1 LTIPPAGGLTEGS
14 GSQTEEEDRRYGLG
28 LTSALTWALP
38 RGEITI
44 GTDSRWDHA
53 RYENWFTTNRGRDL
67 AQTLVTARQAS
78 GGLFV
83 QSTLDFTP
91 HLRVAVG
98 GRLDAQGTQ
107 SAPDRGVARSYSK
120 TVLSPKLGALYHL
133 PVALDLY
140 ANLSRGFRQTDGVIV
155 DPTLPFITEWAY
167 ETGVKLDG
175 HAVSGSVALFRMDVS
190 NEQTFN
196 PVTATST
203 SGGASRRQG
212 VEIEL
217 QGRFGDALALR
228 TDWTFNDAR
237 YRQLVATDSTNR
249 AGQRVFNT
257 AKYVGTIGLELAL
270 PRERWQVGI
279 SSTLVGPYSPFDEP
293 GVVRPAYGLLH
304 VRGSATLGAALIEVG
319 VQNVLD
325 QAYRELEAGGFV
337 SPGRP
342 RSVYGTVRYAW

>member
-14 GSQTEEEDRRYGLG
+14 GRQTEEEDRRYGLG

-38 RGEITI
+38 RAELTI
-44 GTDSRWDHA
+44 GTDTRWDHA
-53 RYENWFTTNRGRDL
+53 RFENWFTTNRSRDS
-67 AQTLVTARQAS
+67 AQTRVSARQAS

-83 QSTLDFTP
+83 QSILDFTP
-91 HLRVAVG
+91 HLRLALG
-98 GRLDAQGTQ
+98 GRFDGQDTR
-107 SAPDRGVARSYSK
+107 STPDGGVARSYTK
-120 TVLSPKLGALYHL
+120 AVLSPKLGALYHL
-133 PVALDLY
+133 GVPLDLY
-140 ANLSRGFRQTDGVIV
+140 ANVSRGFRQTDGVIV

-167 ETGVKLDG
+167 ETGVKLDA
-175 HAVSGSVALFRMDVS
+175 HAVSGSVAVFRMDVS

-196 PVTATST
+196 PATTTST

-217 QGRFGDALALR
+217 QGRLGDALALR

-237 YRQLVATDSTNR
+237 YRQVVAADSTNL
-249 AGQRVFNT
+249 AGKRVFNT
-257 AKYVGTIGLELAL
+257 ATYVGTIGLELGL

-279 SSTLVGPYSPFDEP
+279 SANLVGPYSPFDEP
-293 GVVRPAYGLLH
+293 GVVRPAYGL
-304 VRGSATLGAALIEVG
+304 VQVSGSATLGAALIEVG
-319 VQNVLD
+319 VRNVLD

-342 RSVYGTVRYAW
+342 RSVYGGVRYAW